1 MRETLL
7 FDTYAEMPAVLQKIL
22 AAYPAAKLI
31 QEARGDADYFPV
43 IIDLGLLDDRTWFEW
58 SIDNGIFPYC
68 SRLVVLLA
76 TSRPEWMSY
85 IIESQ
90 RYKQAAKRL
99 SSS

>member
-7 FDTYAEMPAVLQKIL
+7 FDSYAEMPVVLQKIL

-76 TSRPEWMSY
+76 MVRPEWMRF
-85 IIESQ
+85 ILESQ
-90 RYKQAAKRL
+90 RYKPAKRL
-99 SSS
+99 TSG